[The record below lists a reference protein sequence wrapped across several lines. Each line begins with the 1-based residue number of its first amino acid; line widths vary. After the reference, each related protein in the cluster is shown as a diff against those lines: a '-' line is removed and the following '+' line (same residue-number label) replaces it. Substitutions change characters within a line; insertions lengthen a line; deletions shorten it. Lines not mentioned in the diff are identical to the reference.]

1 MIRRHLKLS
10 IAHALEDS
18 KQLLSW
24 PCRQR
29 KIFRHDE
36 AAMKV
41 IYLAIENA
49 SKKWSMPL
57 CDWKPAIN
65 QFMIMLQDRVLH
77 LI

>member
-1 MIRRHLKLS
+1 
-10 IAHALEDS
+10 
-18 KQLLSW
+18 
-24 PCRQR
+24 
-29 KIFRHDE
+29 
-36 AAMKV
+36 MKV
-41 IYLAIENA
+41 IYLTIENA